1 MKIETNTRPV
11 DLLEVLGDQ
20 ASMLD
25 AAIFLEVLRNEGVQ
39 NTEDV
44 SAHQWERMVAK
55 SERLLAIPK
64 AAWKLLERAHGES
77 IAVCTTGR
85 WEGMEMAMDWTQG
98 LIMPPTKQARLSS
111 LIGDLDLVSRHQAL
125 FLGLE
130 E

>member
-25 AAIFLEVLRNEGVQ
+25 AAFFLEVLRNEGVQ

-55 SERLLAIPK
+55 
-64 AAWKLLERAHGES
+64 
-77 IAVCTTGR
+77 
-85 WEGMEMAMDWTQG
+85 
-98 LIMPPTKQARLSS
+98 
-111 LIGDLDLVSRHQAL
+111 IGDLDLVSRHQAL